1 MQDWCIAY
9 IHAGYPLTGFKVT
22 LLDGAFHDVDSSVLA
37 FEIASR
43 DALFKSAKNLGLKIM
58 EPLMAVEVITPDE
71 YCISNT

>member
-58 EPLMAVEVITPDE
+58 ELLSAVVSTHI
-71 YCISNT
+71 YLLN